1 MLSSLFKKTFLFSEA
16 PPSRTK
22 PEELTDLAPILHE
35 DPQTNIQSVLYYT
48 PKIYL
53 N

>member
-1 MLSSLFKKTFLFSEA
+1 MLSSFFKKTFLFSEA
-16 PPSRTK
+16 PSK
-22 PEELTDLAPILHE
+22 AKEEDLSDLAPIYHE